1 MLAIFFVLVRVV
13 ASVPT
18 TSMSSST
25 KELDFDAALSTDAAA
40 ETTFHDDRHVSTVR
54 DSSSTN
60 ILVPFARQE
69 FDDFDGRLNDSFFK
83 YVIRTDD
90 YDKNEVPWADGG
102 KPVKVHM
109 SAYLRKVLLHITNVP
124 DHQQAPII

>member
-1 MLAIFFVLVRVV
+1 MLALIFVLVRVV

-18 TSMSSST
+18 TSMSSTT

-40 ETTFHDDRHVSTVR
+40 ETTFHDERRVSTVR

-60 ILVPFARQE
+60 VLMPFARQE
-69 FDDFDGRLNDSFFK
+69 FDDFDGRLNNSFFK

-109 SAYLRKVLLHITNVP
+109 SAYLRKVSFYLQNSPVDNQH
-124 DHQQAPII
+124 